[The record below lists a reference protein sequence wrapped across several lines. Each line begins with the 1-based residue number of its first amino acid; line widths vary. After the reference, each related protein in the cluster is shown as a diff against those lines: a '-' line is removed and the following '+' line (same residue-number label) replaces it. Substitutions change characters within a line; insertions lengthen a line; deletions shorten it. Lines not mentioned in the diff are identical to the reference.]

1 MYLFSV
7 EKDQLLLMPS
17 VDVINH
23 NGAKLVINDM
33 SYASPEEVISCCERS
48 IEIMKQF
55 GEGSAH
61 VLANCTG
68 MRFNSDVIQIV
79 KNTTKT
85 NRPYVRTTAVV
96 GLEGFTK
103 ILVKV
108 VISFSGRDMKI
119 CETEAEAKNWL
130 AERYAE
136 IEEPVLV

>member
-1 MYLFSV
+1 MYV
-7 EKDQLLLMPS
+7 GVQHDQLLLMPS
-17 VDVINH
+17 VDIIHH
-23 NGAKLVINDM
+23 NGAKIVHNDM
-33 SYASPEEVISCCERS
+33 SYASPEEVIHCCEKS
-48 IEIMKQF
+48 IETMKQF
-55 GEGSAH
+55 DHGSAH
-61 VLANCTG
+61 VLADCSG

-119 CETEAEAKNWL
+119 CDSVGQAKDWL

-136 IEEPVLV
+136 TEAVLV

>member
-1 MYLFSV
+1 MASV
-7 EKDQLLLMPS
+7 N
-17 VDVINH
+17 VITH
-23 NGAKLVINDM
+23 NGARIVYNDM
-33 SYASPEEVISCCERS
+33 SNGSPEEVISCCS
-48 IEIMKQF
+48 KSVEIMKDF
-55 GEGSAH
+55 EPCTAH

-85 NRPYVRTTAVV
+85 NKPYVRTTAVV

-119 CETEAEAKNWL
+119 CDTVEQAKEWL
-130 AERYAE
+130 AERYYE
-136 IEEPVLV
+136 IEEEVLV

>member
-1 MYLFSV
+1 
-7 EKDQLLLMPS
+7 
-17 VDVINH
+17 
-23 NGAKLVINDM
+23 
-33 SYASPEEVISCCERS
+33 
-48 IEIMKQF
+48 MKEF
-55 GEGSAH
+55 DEGSAH

-108 VISFSGRDMKI
+108 VISFSGRDMKLYDTA
-119 CETEAEAKNWL
+119 EEAKDWL
-130 AERYAE
+130 AERYME
-136 IEEPVLV
+136 TEEPVLV